1 MGFIS
6 LLTIL
11 LGAMGMKSRTEGIR
25 MFRLGERGVVVEQMG
40 EFAPNR

>member
-1 MGFIS
+1 MGFVS

-25 MFRLGERGVVVEQMG
+25 VFRLGEREMVVEQIG
-40 EFAPNR
+40 EFAPNW